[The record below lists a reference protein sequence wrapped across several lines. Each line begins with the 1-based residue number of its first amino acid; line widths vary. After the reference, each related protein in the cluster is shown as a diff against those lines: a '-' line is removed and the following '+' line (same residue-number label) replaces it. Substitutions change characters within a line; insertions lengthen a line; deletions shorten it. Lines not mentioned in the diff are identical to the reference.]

1 MHYLI
6 LRAGGGA
13 SVESLNIKIK
23 RVHDKRG
30 QEIELPASFD
40 ELVQVVS
47 EALGIECVELW
58 SDEIGTILMT
68 ISSVRN
74 KAH

>member
-1 MHYLI
+1 
-6 LRAGGGA
+6 
-13 SVESLNIKIK
+13 
-23 RVHDKRG
+23 VHDKRG

-40 ELVQVVS
+40 ELMQVVS

-58 SDEIGTILMT
+58 SDKIGTTLMT

-74 KAH
+74 KARRGEFIFGACSKDIDDLFTSTEH